1 MQQLIN
7 FRFPHKLGLEV
18 SGTVVAVGDAVKELK
33 IGDEVFGFLP
43 FPMDT
48 GTMRS

>member
-1 MQQLIN
+1 M
-7 FRFPHKLGLEV
+7 PHKLGLDM
-18 SGTVVAVGDAVKELK
+18 SGTVVAVGDSVKELK

-48 GTMRS
+48 GKVGFLNLSGIN

>member
-1 MQQLIN
+1 M
-7 FRFPHKLGLEV
+7 

-48 GTMRS
+48 GKMHSYVSWTTVKL